1 MSSADATS
9 TDEASG
15 FGFGHPTP
23 LRHAASRGVPIAVF
37 AVLVWIVPVYLSY
50 HSRSI
55 ATTWLIFA
63 MLVYGV
69 DLLNAS
75 VRYLSLAH
83 VAIWSTAA
91 YSVLILQ
98 VHGHFGFWSSVG
110 ISTAICLGLGLA
122 IASFSFRT
130 SGYYFALLTF
140 VIAQLINLVYT
151 NDFRG
156 LTGGPV
162 GIFLFERP
170 HLFGVDTSQAVPFL
184 RIVGFAVVV
193 VILFVILVRTSRL
206 GRLAAAIGQ
215 ENDLAEALAIP
226 TYRVKVIMFVLSIVP
241 AIVAGI
247 LYALQQG
254 AITPD
259 LFGPQVAFAVVL
271 VAILGGSGTL
281 AGPLLGAAVYVFAP
295 EVLPFDPTVDY
306 GAVGLLLILIIRFA
320 PSGLSVGLASIGR
333 YSLDFARGMLRPRS
347 AHE

>member
-1 MSSADATS
+1 VSSADATK
-9 TDEASG
+9 TGKRAG
-15 FGFGHPTP
+15 FGFGNPAP
-23 LRHAASRGVPIAVF
+23 VRQIASTTVPMATF
-37 AVLVWIVPVYLSY
+37 AVLVWIVPVYLSF

-55 ATTWLIFA
+55 GTSWLIFA

-69 DLLNAS
+69 DLLNS
-75 VRYLSLAH
+75 SIRYLSLAH
-83 VAIWSTAA
+83 VGIWSAAA

-98 VHGHFGFWSSVG
+98 VHGHLGFWASVG
-110 ISTAICLGLGLA
+110 ITAAICLALGLA

-140 VIAQLINLVYT
+140 VIAQLINLVFT

-156 LTGGPV
+156 WTGGPE
-162 GIFLFERP
+162 GLFLFERP
-170 HLFGVDTSQAVPFL
+170 RLFGIDTSQAVPFM
-184 RIVGFAVVV
+184 RIAGFAVI
-193 VILFVILVRTSRL
+193 VIMLFVIVVRTSRL
-206 GRLAAAIGQ
+206 GRLAAALGQ

-226 TYRVKVIMFVLSIVP
+226 TYRVKVGMFVLSIVP
-241 AIVAGI
+241 AIVAGV

-254 AITPD
+254 AIQPD

-271 VAILGGSGTL
+271 VSILGGSGTL

-295 EVLPFDPTVDY
+295 EVLPFDPTVGY

-320 PSGLSVGLASIGR
+320 PSGLSGGLSSLVRRAFGLA
-333 YSLDFARGMLRPRS
+333 RGTLRPRG